1 MASKTSVQLQGEL
14 QIEVMRALWRLG
26 QGGVEDVR
34 RALRP
39 RRRSAYTTVQ
49 TVLNRLS
56 ERGLLER
63 ERQGKAILYTPKI
76 SEADYYSR
84 SVRHTLANA
93 SDDARR
99 SVLAR
104 LVGDMKPE
112 ELDEIGALAR
122 EVAKKR
128 ARRRP
133 K

>member
-34 RALRP
+34 QALRP

-76 SEADYYSR
+76 SEAGYYSR